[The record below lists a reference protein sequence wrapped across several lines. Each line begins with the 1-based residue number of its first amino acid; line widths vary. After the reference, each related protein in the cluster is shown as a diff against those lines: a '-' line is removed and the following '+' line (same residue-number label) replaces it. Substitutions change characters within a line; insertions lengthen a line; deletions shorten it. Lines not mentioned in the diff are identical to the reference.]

1 MNTPGS
7 GRKRG
12 PKHSI
17 ETLIAQETERLM
29 HQYSPSGRVLS
40 AKKQVANQTDDTYMP
55 RHTAS
60 VSYGYHTRA
69 EPMATFDPA
78 TQDLDNYMDDVLQS
92 CGQAKLDKNNIK
104 HMEHIFCKDT
114 APSMPKER
122 EGHDKYTHRPGNPC
136 GVISDRVQIRN
147 TTAGTID
154 LSCDQRQSLHWAASL
169 RSTARTPG
177 KRSHKPDWG
186 PIPRSSPVSVGRS
199 ELSLSRN
206 YSSLGRVAFTGYSP
220 AK

>member
-1 MNTPGS
+1 
-7 GRKRG
+7 
-12 PKHSI
+12 
-17 ETLIAQETERLM
+17 
-29 HQYSPSGRVLS
+29 
-40 AKKQVANQTDDTYMP
+40 
-55 RHTAS
+55 
-60 VSYGYHTRA
+60 
-69 EPMATFDPA
+69 MATFDPA

-136 GVISDRVQIRN
+136 GVISDRMHIRH

-154 LSCDQRQSLHWAASL
+154 LSRDQKQSLQWAASL
-169 RSTARTPG
+169 RSTAKSPG
-177 KRSHKPDWG
+177 NRSHKPNWG
-186 PIPRSSPVSVGRS
+186 SIPRSSPVSVGRS
-199 ELSLSRN
+199 ELSSSRN